1 MKQLIEDFNQIYRS
15 YTSSQCTDYTFE
27 ESNNLGKVGTLQ
39 HLTLH
44 GINGFV
50 LPNTLIKDDSSIF
63 KKAHAPELLTKDC
76 DGIFLTER
84 AGEKFIYICELKSTY
99 STQQITKAKEQ
110 IVGSCLKL
118 HSLMSLLQAYQAEEW
133 QVRGIIASF
142 APTPEQE
149 AAILRL
155 KEQNDTA
162 ANFCYNLQRDGIYHM
177 PEVNCKSYYVPL
189 NVPELLFYYV
199 RVPYQTEDFE
209 IDFNQLIS

>member
-1 MKQLIEDFNQIYRS
+1 MYRL
-15 YTSSQCTDYTFE
+15 YFE
-27 ESNNLGKVGTLQ
+27 ESNNLGKAGTLQ

-50 LPNTLIKDDSSIF
+50 LPNILIKDDSSIL
-63 KKAHAPELLTKDC
+63 KSSRTGIAEKDC

-155 KEQNDTA
+155 KEQNDPA

-177 PEVNCKSYYVPL
+177 PETNCKSYYVPL
-189 NVPELLFYYV
+189 NVPELLFTMCGY
-199 RVPYQTEDFE
+199 PIKQKT
-209 IDFNQLIS
+209 LK